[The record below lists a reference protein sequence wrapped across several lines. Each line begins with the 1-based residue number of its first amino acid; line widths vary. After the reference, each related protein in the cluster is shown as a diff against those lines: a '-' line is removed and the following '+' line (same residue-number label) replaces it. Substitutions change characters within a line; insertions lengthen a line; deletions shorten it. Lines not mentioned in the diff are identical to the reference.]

1 MRGRKPQPTAIR
13 RANGNPGKRAYNHAE
28 PQPPKDLPDCPPH
41 LSDIARAEWERVAET
56 LHDIGVLTSVDRAA
70 LAAYCQAYGRWV
82 EAEEQMKK
90 TPAML
95 KTPSGY
101 VQQSPWMSVANKQLE
116 IMGRYMVE
124 LGMTPASW
132 SRVAVPDDN
141 ARNEPV
147 TIIRLVGMSRDE
159 DGNLV
164 EHQLPRDRWKDEPAP
179 GNAKGVRY
187 LDLDDRV

>member
-1 MRGRKPQPTAIR
+1 MLSSGVAPRER
-13 RANGNPGKRAYNHAE
+13 RAPDAGQEATADGDPPCQGQPGKRGYNEAE

-41 LSDIARAEWERVAET
+41 LSEVARAEWDRVAET
-56 LHDIGVLTSVDRAA
+56 LHEIGVLTGIDRAA

-116 IMGRYMVE
+116 IMGRYMTE
-124 LGMTPASW
+124 LGMTPAAR
-132 SRVAVPDDN
+132 SRVAAQLDE
-141 ARNEPV
+141 ARQEPV
-147 TIIRLVGMSRDE
+147 TIVRLVGVRRDD

-164 EHQLPRDRWKDEPAP
+164 EFDRTPRDKPS
-179 GNAKGVRY
+179 
-187 LDLDDRV
+187 